1 LSYTSSYMVFPRQ
14 LFLLCASLLCFIS
27 CSKRNYNVDA
37 ETAINQPEQKQH
49 AGLFKKKV
57 APEAL
62 ADTAKPELAVAAADT
77 TQLTG
82 AKNKNKK
89 RKKKKK
95 EFLGYQVKKGFTKTG
110 SGKNATIETFY
121 YLPKYVEP
129 SQYAPA
135 KYYYSIR
142 RKRIYRGTPQKVSD
156 ARIPHGPYKKVIGKQ
171 VVTEGY
177 FYLGTR
183 HLRWET
189 YNRNNILLTKTHYEK
204 GFQRDAIIN
213 YYDAAKTKIKEVVPY
228 ADGKLDGEYV
238 SFLANG
244 LKAWEGQY
252 EKGKKVGVWIEYW
265 DFRNRKHFE
274 YQYPESADAE
284 EFKPYL
290 LREYDRHSTLIYEHG
305 KLDKRPAV
313 KK

>member
-1 LSYTSSYMVFPRQ
+1 MVFTRK
-14 LFLLCASLLCFIS
+14 LLLLCASLVWLFS

-37 ETAINQPEQKQH
+37 ETAMDLPAEKS
-49 AGLFKKKV
+49 GLFKKAP
-57 APEAL
+57 APEAI
-62 ADTAKPELAVAAADT
+62 ADTARP
-77 TQLTG
+77 QLTV
-82 AKNKNKK
+82 ATDTAALANVKHKNKK

-95 EFLGYQVKKGFTKTG
+95 EFLGFQVKKGFTKSG
-110 SGKNATIETFY
+110 SGKNATIEIFY

-135 KYYYSIR
+135 KYYYNTR
-142 RKRIYRGTPQKVSD
+142 RKRIYRGTPPKASE
-156 ARIPHGPYKKVIGKQ
+156 ARIPHGPYKKLVGKQ

-213 YYDAAKTKIKEVVPY
+213 YYDAAKTKIKEVIPY
-228 ADGKLDGEYV
+228 SEGKIDGEYV
-238 SFLANG
+238 SFLENG

-265 DFRNRKHFE
+265 PFRNRKHFE

-284 EFKPYL
+284 PFEPYL
-290 LREYDRHSTLIYEHG
+290 LREYDRHSTLIYERG
-305 KLDKRPAV
+305 KLDKRPAA
-313 KK
+313 KQ

>member
-1 LSYTSSYMVFPRQ
+1 MVFTRK
-14 LFLLCASLLCFIS
+14 FLLFCVGLLWLFS

-37 ETAINQPEQKQH
+37 ETALDLPDEKT
-49 AGLFKKKV
+49 GLFKKR
-57 APEAL
+57 PEPVAL
-62 ADTAKPELAVAAADT
+62 ADTAKPQLNVAIDT
-77 TQLTG
+77 TAL
-82 AKNKNKK
+82 ANVKHKNKK

-110 SGKNATIETFY
+110 SGKNATIEIFY

-142 RKRIYRGTPQKVSD
+142 RKRILRGTPTKLSD
-156 ARIPHGPYKKVIGKQ
+156 ARIPHGPYKKLVGKQ

-177 FYLGTR
+177 HYLGTR

-204 GFQRDAIIN
+204 GFQRDAIVN
-213 YYDAAKTKIKEVVPY
+213 YYDAAKTKIKEVIPY
-228 ADGKLDGEYV
+228 SEGKIHGEYV
-238 SFLANG
+238 SFLENG

-252 EKGKKVGVWIEYW
+252 EAGKKVGVWIEYW
-265 DFRNRKHFE
+265 PFRNRKHFE
-274 YQYPESADAE
+274 YQYPEAADAE
-284 EFKPYL
+284 PFEPYL

-305 KLDKRPAV
+305 KLDKRPAA
-313 KK
+313 KQ